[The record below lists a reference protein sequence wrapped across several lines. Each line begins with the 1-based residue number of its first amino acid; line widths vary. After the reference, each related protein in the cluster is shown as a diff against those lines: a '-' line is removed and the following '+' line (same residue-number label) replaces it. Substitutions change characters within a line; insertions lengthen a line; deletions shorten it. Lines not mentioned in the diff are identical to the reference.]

1 MNLGEMFRTWLNV
14 LTKPGEEVFE
24 AEKSRPQATLGTAL
38 IMMVIAAVIGALFTL
53 LRGWMFQAQLGA
65 MGGFEAILQQ
75 ADLPPELSAQL
86 TNSLSTIFSPRI
98 GIAGALGG
106 LVMSL
111 LGFLVFVGILHL
123 VARLLGGQ
131 GEYGRYAYLNA
142 SFYAPLSIVAGLLG
156 FIPVLGSCLAF
167 LLVIYEMVLAFFATK
182 VEYKLSSGRALVVVL
197 LPLIVAV
204 VLVSCLTLALGG
216 MLAALLSG
224 TN

>member
-111 LGFLVFVGILHL
+111 LGFLVLHL
-123 VARLLGGQ
+123 AARLLGGQ

-204 VLVSCLTLALGG
+204 VLVSCLILAFGG